1 MACLNV
7 IVAALFQTWDL
18 ISGGQDLNP
27 LLILAFIFGGFIVFW
42 LVGIL
47 AFLSSLIFGVP
58 IAFALGALR
67 LNYLPLVTI
76 LGALVSFG
84 LFFFSVPSLPYRIP
98 ASLYF
103 AFNGAIVA
111 ATGWFAAYRPNI
123 SFHRT
128 CAKNPANR

>member
-7 IVAALFQTWDL
+7 IVATLLQTWEL
-18 ISGGQDLNP
+18 VSGAQDVNP
-27 LLILAFIFGGFIVFW
+27 LLIVAFIFGGFIVFW

-47 AFLSSLIFGVP
+47 AFLLSLLLGVP
-58 IAFALGALR
+58 IALALGVLR
-67 LNYLPLVTI
+67 LNYLPLITT

-84 LFFFSVPSLPYRIP
+84 VFFFSVPSLPYRILV
-98 ASLYF
+98 SLYF
-103 AFNGAIVA
+103 ALNGAIVA

-128 CAKNPANR
+128 CAKSRAGR